1 MSAQQSDS
9 TAGPTPRRTRA
20 GVFDVR
26 VLIGT
31 LLGIYGVALT
41 IYGLAFTSE
50 ADLAKVNGEN
60 LNLWTGICLI
70 IASAVF
76 IVWARVRPVLVPVE
90 PEDDAAAREEGSTP
104 PPH

>member
-1 MSAQQSDS
+1 MSSQQADP
-9 TAGPTPRRTRA
+9 TGPKPRRTRA

-26 VLIGT
+26 VLIGA

-60 LNLWTGICLI
+60 LNLWTGVTLI
-70 IASAVF
+70 VASAIF
-76 IVWARVRPVLVPVE
+76 IVWARVRPVMVPM
-90 PEDDAAAREEGSTP
+90 DQAAADRDTAAP
-104 PPH
+104 PPAH

>member
-1 MSAQQSDS
+1 M
-9 TAGPTPRRTRA
+9 
-20 GVFDVR
+20 R
-26 VLIGT
+26 VLIGA

-60 LNLWTGICLI
+60 LNLWTGISLI
-70 IASAVF
+70 IAAAGF
-76 IVWARVRPVLVPVE
+76 LDWARVRPVMVPMDQAA
-90 PEDDAAAREEGSTP
+90 EDRDTEAP

>member
-1 MSAQQSDS
+1 MSSQQPDS
-9 TAGPTPRRTRA
+9 TGTEPRRTRA
-20 GVFDVR
+20 GAFDVR

-70 IASAVF
+70 IASVIF

-90 PEDDAAAREEGSTP
+90 PEDDPEAREMGEHP
-104 PPH
+104 PGM

>member
-1 MSAQQSDS
+1 MSAQQSEPS
-9 TAGPTPRRTRA
+9 GRTPRRTRA
-20 GVFDVR
+20 GLFDVR
-26 VLIGT
+26 FIIGT
-31 LLGIYGVALT
+31 LLGIYGVVLT

-70 IASAVF
+70 IASVIF

-90 PEDDAAAREEGSTP
+90 PEDDPEAREMGEHP
-104 PPH
+104 PGM

>member
-1 MSAQQSDS
+1 MSSQQADS
-9 TAGPTPRRTRA
+9 AGSEPRRTRA

-26 VLIGT
+26 ILIGT

-60 LNLWTGICLI
+60 LNLWTGITLI
-70 IASAVF
+70 IGSAIF
-76 IVWARVRPVLVPVE
+76 MIWARVRPVLVPLE
-90 PEDDAAAREEGSTP
+90 PEDDSEAREMGEGP